1 MGVKMGL
8 AGVGPSKTQNE
19 AFIST
24 MNHDQENGEM
34 NHLQMQFAYA
44 DNSELG
50 SYIETNED
58 PT

>member
-1 MGVKMGL
+1 MGL
-8 AGVGPSKTQNE
+8 AGVGPNKTHNE
-19 AFIST
+19 VFIST

-34 NHLQMQFAYA
+34 NHLRMQFAYA